1 MINFSLKPFANYLDF
16 VNRRIGVMLSHIGM
30 ALLVLGVGVV
40 SSYSSEKEL
49 IIKPGEK
56 VEFLNKDIE
65 LLAIK
70 DVQGPNFISKT
81 AEIKVSD
88 DKRVVNIN
96 SEKRT
101 YFPSGQVTT
110 EAGIDTG
117 FFRDFYVS
125 MGDNFKEDSWSCR
138 LQSKPFI
145 RWIWLGALLITL
157 GTFISSINLIRK
169 QQ

>member
-1 MINFSLKPFANYLDF
+1 
-16 VNRRIGVMLSHIGM
+16 M

-40 SSYSSEKEL
+40 SSYSSEIEL
-49 IIKPGEK
+49 ILKPGSK

-65 LLAIK
+65 LLDIK
-70 DVQGPNFISKT
+70 DVKGPNFNSKT

-88 DKRVVNIN
+88 DKSFFNIK

-117 FFRDFYVS
+117 LFRDFYVYI
-125 MGDNFKEDSWSCR
+125 GDNFKEDSWSFR
-138 LQSKPFI
+138 FQSKPFI

-169 QQ
+169 QS